1 MVGSPASIVYD
12 YMCTSFV
19 TTQRN
24 MPMVLCSSNHEH
36 SNSPTICFCS
46 RLLVSISILIVEI
59 QTKSSVCFLFV
70 HLLMA
75 YTISHIIIQV
85 IILGLE
91 ATIMSVS
98 ARGSVME
105 PEKRR
110 SLPIFLGIRAV
121 FFFLESA
128 VILLGTALLSVD
140 VQSQLSDADEDA
152 DESNTCSSREGVLI
166 KPTTALVVI
175 SWFLQAL
182 IVVCFFYYIDLCGL
196 FLSPVNSEETDLGV
210 EEELMT
216 NDGQLLLS
224 ADELRRRT
232 VVHNGR
238 HRVSVRFRGLTRFG
252 ESTKRLYNYQGIQQ
266 RQWFKKLHR
275 LCCNNSGGSAK
286 ALNDIAAS
294 FAIVFQDSNYV
305 LSDVVAGLKLLSHLH
320 TKVDGAYQREI
331 EYMRKVR
338 MYIYVLYVTLWC
350 VYL

>member
-1 MVGSPASIVYD
+1 MSIA
-12 YMCTSFV
+12 
-19 TTQRN
+19 
-24 MPMVLCSSNHEH
+24 
-36 SNSPTICFCS
+36 
-46 RLLVSISILIVEI
+46 ILIVGI
-59 QTKSSVCFLFV
+59 QTKSSVCISFV

-75 YTISHIIIQV
+75 YNISHIIIQV

-105 PEKRR
+105 SEKRR

-128 VILLGTALLSVD
+128 VILWGTALLSVH
-140 VQSQLSDADEDA
+140 VQSQLSDADEDD
-152 DESNTCSSREGVLI
+152 DENNECSSREGVLI
-166 KPTTALVVI
+166 KSTTALVVI

-196 FLSPVNSEETDLGV
+196 FLSPVHSEEIDLGV
-210 EEELMT
+210 EESMT

-224 ADELRRRT
+224 AEELRRRT
-232 VVHNGR
+232 VVHHGR
-238 HRVSVRFRGLTRFG
+238 PRVSMRFRGLTRFG

-275 LCCNNSGGSAK
+275 ICCNTSGGSAK

-294 FAIVFQDSNYV
+294 FAIIFQDSNYV
-305 LSDVVAGLKLLSHLH
+305 LSDIVAGLKLLSHLH
-320 TKVDGAYQREI
+320 TKVDGSYQREI

-338 MYIYVLYVTLWC
+338 MYIHVL
-350 VYL
+350 